1 MSVLRSMLAALAL
14 AAATS
19 ASAGTPT
26 LTELG
31 RLIPGFDNP
40 GRGGYAIGDF
50 DRDGLDDIIVPGAA
64 GTALFQVIGQGPN
77 GIVSKQA
84 VFVPDE
90 YLVRILAVPIAS
102 VPHVVTVSREGVVR
116 RYAGW
121 PLTQAHVFQLD
132 ERYVNAAAVGDI
144 DQNGA
149 MDLVVSSSW
158 SVDSIRAYALATG
171 ALRWSLDSLTAN
183 DILLAQLDADPA
195 LEIVLARTPGIV
207 IDGATQATDWSYPD
221 GFGSYLASGR
231 FPAGGGNE
239 FVAAHDWDLIMAFQS
254 SPWSPMWDVKM
265 FDVDAVATADF
276 DGDGYDDIIEG
287 DGQWGRINVI
297 DEHTHA
303 VRLTIEHDGSG
314 TSALAAWDPDG
325 NGRPDIAF
333 SPRNTYADEVNV
345 FTLASAVNGAMLWH
359 MPGGQNG
366 PYQALSVGRVAGG
379 TRLAYAYRPNP
390 WRPGGWVE
398 IEALTGQVLWISPSH
413 DNVSSPF
420 FDMSPDD
427 TVHAGGGPNG
437 SLVLIGTS
445 YSANGS
451 RMIALDAQTHALRW
465 IVDGNT
471 LPALT
476 RAVSSATA
484 IEFGDT
490 ALVGAC
496 LNDYGDSRILL
507 VDAASGAPAWVSV
520 AMATDYNECGI
531 MAGRFTSSGNP
542 LVVAVL
548 DGSLRAYDAVTHSL
562 SWILEGPTDG
572 ASLLEQ
578 GASGRE
584 FVVFEDSM
592 LRFHDAATH
601 ALLRTFD
608 LGLPIQAVRQ
618 VRGDI
623 RGLLVAADGH
633 LLIVDGITGVIRHAT
648 DYLGHNLGKGN
659 RIAAADL
666 GGGYTRVGVG
676 SDGGVIR
683 FRLYTGDGIFDDG
696 FESIVD

>member
-1 MSVLRSMLAALAL
+1 MSVLRSMLAALAF
-14 AAATS
+14 AAAS

-64 GTALFQVIGQGPN
+64 GTALFQVIGKGPS

-84 VFVPDE
+84 VFVPDD
-90 YLVRILAVPIAS
+90 YLVRVIAVPIAS

-116 RYAGW
+116 RYSGW

-132 ERYVNAAAVGDI
+132 EHYVNAAAVGDI

-158 SVDSIRAYALATG
+158 SIDSIRAYALATG
-171 ALRWSLDSLTAN
+171 ALRWSIDALAAN

-195 LEIVLARTPGIV
+195 LEIVLARTPGLV
-207 IDGATQATDWSYPD
+207 IDGATQATDWSYLD
-221 GFGSYLASGR
+221 GFGRYLASGR

-239 FVAAHDWDLIMAFQS
+239 FVAARDWDRIMTFQS

-265 FDVDAVATADF
+265 FDIDAVATADF
-276 DGDGYDDIIEG
+276 DGDGYDDIIVG
-287 DGQWGRINVI
+287 DGQWGQINVI

-303 VRLTIEHDGSG
+303 IRLSIPHDGYG

-333 SPRNTYADEVNV
+333 SPNEAYRDDVNV
-345 FTLASAVNGAMLWH
+345 FTLASAVNGATLWKIPNGH
-359 MPGGQNG
+359 YG
-366 PYQALSVGRVAGG
+366 PYQALSVGGVAGG
-379 TRLAYAYRPNP
+379 TRLVYPFRHEP
-390 WRPGGWVE
+390 WRSGGWVE
-398 IEALTGQVLWISPSH
+398 VEALTGQELWRSPSP
-413 DNVSSPF
+413 DDVSSPF
-420 FDMSPDD
+420 YDMSPYD
-427 TVHAGGGPNG
+427 TVHARGGPNG

-465 IVDGNT
+465 TIDGNT
-471 LPALT
+471 LPELNRT
-476 RAVSSATA
+476 VGGATA
-484 IEFGDT
+484 IELGGT

-496 LNDYGDSRILL
+496 LNDYDDSRILL
-507 VDAASGAPAWVSV
+507 VDAATGAPAWVSV
-520 AMATDYNECGI
+520 AMATDSDECGI

-584 FVVFEDSM
+584 FVVFQDST

-601 ALLRTFD
+601 AVLRTFD

-648 DYLGHNLGKGN
+648 DYLGQNLGKGN
-659 RIAAADL
+659 RIATADL

-676 SDGGVIR
+676 SDGGVFR
-683 FRLYTGDGIFDDG
+683 YRLYTGDGIFDDG